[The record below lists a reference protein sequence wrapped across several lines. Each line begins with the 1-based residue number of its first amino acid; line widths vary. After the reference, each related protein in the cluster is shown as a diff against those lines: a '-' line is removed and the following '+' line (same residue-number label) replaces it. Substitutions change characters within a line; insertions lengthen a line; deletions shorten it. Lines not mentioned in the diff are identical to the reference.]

1 MRREGEAPGSPGAM
15 LFRKMVIGPSLG
27 FLNNQP

>member
-27 FLNNQP
+27 FLNQS